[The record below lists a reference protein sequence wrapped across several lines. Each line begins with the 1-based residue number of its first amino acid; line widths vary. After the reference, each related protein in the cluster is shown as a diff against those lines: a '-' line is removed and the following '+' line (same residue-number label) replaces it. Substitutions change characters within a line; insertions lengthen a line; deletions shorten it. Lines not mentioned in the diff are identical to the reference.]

1 MRCRTRNTL
10 TALSAKNP
18 SWLSLQL
25 SNTLA
30 VRKGYTPH
38 FSMWRNSSYLIYL
51 LFHLK
56 ELRLG
61 YGKQTVYKMSLEH
74 QAVLADKEGSE
85 DEGSQGP
92 NLRQGD
98 HHNE

>member
-1 MRCRTRNTL
+1 M
-10 TALSAKNP
+10 
-18 SWLSLQL
+18 
-25 SNTLA
+25 
-30 VRKGYTPH
+30 
-38 FSMWRNSSYLIYL
+38 
-51 LFHLK
+51 
-56 ELRLG
+56 
-61 YGKQTVYKMSLEH
+61 YKMSLEH